1 MKKRRVKLGPLKIYS
16 DEFRRARVKEFET
29 GELTVNQI
37 CKMFGIKSTATVY
50 RWIYKY
56 SIYNK
61 KGVKIVEMKES
72 STDKVK
78 QLQKKV
84 AELERLL
91 GQKQIK
97 LDYFETMAEL
107 AKEKYDID
115 LKKNS
120 NTPQSKR

>member
-50 RWIYKY
+50 NWIYKY